1 MMSAMMAI
9 VRVFMKPPLGSWNP
23 GTNLGFAPGMPFPL
37 PVAALVQSFGAYGS
51 STPRA
56 TLTNRFSG

>member
-23 GTNLGFAPGMPFPL
+23 GTNQGFAPGMPFPL
-37 PVAALVQSFGAYGS
+37 PGAALVQSFGAYGS

-56 TLTNRFSG
+56 TRTNRFSG

>member
-1 MMSAMMAI
+1 MAI

-23 GTNLGFAPGMPFPL
+23 GTNQGFAPGMPFPL
-37 PVAALVQSFGAYGS
+37 PGAELVQSFGAYGS

-56 TLTNRFSG
+56 TRTNRFSG

>member
-23 GTNLGFAPGMPFPL
+23 GTNLGFAPGMPIPL
-37 PVAALVQSFGAYGS
+37 PGAAPVQSFGA
-51 STPRA
+51 
-56 TLTNRFSG
+56 

>member
-1 MMSAMMAI
+1 MAI

-23 GTNLGFAPGMPFPL
+23 GTKLGFAPGMPFPL
-37 PVAALVQSFGAYGS
+37 PAAALVQSFGAYGS

-56 TLTNRFSG
+56 TRTNRFSG